1 MAVNGT
7 NLVIDQLTLGRNA
20 AASLQAQLSRIRNL
34 SVDISH
40 VNLNRTAHSEIQA
53 AFEKIRP
60 EIKIR
65 LETKEVQKQAQ
76 KLSESFRKVLSAS
89 EILDPE
95 KNVGKCKTSHFDSI
109 SMQWI

>member
-1 MAVNGT
+1 MANNT
-7 NLVIDQLTLGRNA
+7 NLVIDNVTLGRNA

-34 SVDISH
+34 SVDITQA
-40 VNLNRTAHSEIQA
+40 NLSKQA
-53 AFEKIRP
+53 ASDIQMAFQRIRP

-76 KLSESFRKVLSAS
+76 KLSESVSKVLAAS
-89 EILDPE
+89 GILDP